1 MGLDFSSFL
10 RGEHTAIV
18 PQRNILSY
26 KGTIF
31 HQRTKENGVLIVAGE
46 DICDDE
52 TAVNAD
58 MFIPDRDKSL
68 HFNWKCTNPEVRLD
82 SLVATGIE
90 VNYPR
95 EDAVAGG
102 ITLSNE
108 QLKKTCNYANE
119 T

>member
-1 MGLDFSSFL
+1 
-10 RGEHTAIV
+10 
-18 PQRNILSY
+18 
-26 KGTIF
+26 
-31 HQRTKENGVLIVAGE
+31 
-46 DICDDE
+46 
-52 TAVNAD
+52 
-58 MFIPDRDKSL
+58 MFIQDRDKSL
-68 HFNWKCTNPEVRLD
+68 HFNWTHPEVRLG

-102 ITLSNE
+102 ITLSKE